1 MLNRLN
7 ILHWICTAVDKFSSA
22 FSSKCYFFKGG

>member
-7 ILHWICTAVDKFSSA
+7 ILQQLINFRQNC
-22 FSSKCYFFKGG
+22 FFKGG